1 VAAGD
6 YSQQLLVFK
15 GIINDCPARI
25 LVDSGA
31 NGMFISSDYVNRN
44 DLITSSLAHAMRI
57 RMANGAVQTTNLQVS
72 DVDVR
77 VQSYRDTLSFT
88 VTPIKG
94 YDAIFGKPW
103 LTAHNPVID
112 WSSNTIT
119 FPFHLVGDLAPQ
131 PEVRLQIV
139 KAKKMLKDIRN
150 GTSTIFMATIQE
162 LQATMATVESQSRSE
177 PESTDVDPFRPEN
190 TCLSPANVEALHS
203 ILDTYRESFSK
214 PTSVPTT
221 GPLHKIDLKPGSQP
235 THQHLRRMSPAE
247 LAEVQRQLEEYLS
260 NGWIRPSTSE

>member
-1 VAAGD
+1 MPAPAKATSEAPQEPAASASSIHALCSVAAGD

-15 GIINDCPARI
+15 GMINDCPARI

-72 DVDVR
+72 HVDVR
-77 VQSYRDTLSFT
+77 VQGYRDTLSFT

-94 YDAIFGKPW
+94 YDVIFGKPW

-119 FPFHLVGDLAPQ
+119 SPFHLTGDLAPN
-131 PEVRLQIV
+131 PKFVSKSSRL
-139 KAKKMLKDIRN
+139 KR
-150 GTSTIFMATIQE
+150 
-162 LQATMATVESQSRSE
+162 
-177 PESTDVDPFRPEN
+177 
-190 TCLSPANVEALHS
+190 C
-203 ILDTYRESFSK
+203 
-214 PTSVPTT
+214 
-221 GPLHKIDLKPGSQP
+221 
-235 THQHLRRMSPAE
+235 
-247 LAEVQRQLEEYLS
+247 
-260 NGWIRPSTSE
+260 